1 MLPRE
6 NRIVSDYEF
15 RRIRRDGSRYGNSF
29 FGLFVLNVRQGPA
42 RFGFV
47 VGARVSS
54 LAVQRNR
61 IKRILRAEVSRLL
74 PQVRPGVWMAFWV
87 REAARTADPKIL
99 RQSVQEALQNAKAL
113 E

>member
-6 NRIVSDYEF
+6 KRLTSDYEF
-15 RRIRRDGSRYGNSF
+15 RRVRRDGSRYGNSF
-29 FGLFVLNVRQGPA
+29 FGLFVLNVKQGPA

-47 VGARVSS
+47 VGTRVSP

-74 PQVRPGVWMAFWV
+74 PQIRPGVWGAFWV
-87 REAARTADPKIL
+87 REAARQADPKIL
-99 RQSVQEALQNAKAL
+99 RRSVHEALQSTKAL
-113 E
+113 L